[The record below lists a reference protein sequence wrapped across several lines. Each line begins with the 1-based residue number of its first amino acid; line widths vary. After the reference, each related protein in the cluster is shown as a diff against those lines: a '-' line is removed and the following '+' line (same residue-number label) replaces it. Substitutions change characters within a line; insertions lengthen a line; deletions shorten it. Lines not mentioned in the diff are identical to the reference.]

1 MKFTRYAKIRNAK
14 NTAEFELWDEP
25 LDTVSIQTELS
36 TITISVKN
44 VRNDNGLGNY
54 EGTLELSIKELT
66 DLLAAVAER
75 RTKEIRSLLM
85 KGGGTA

>member
-1 MKFTRYAKIRNAK
+1 MKFTRYAKIRSAK

-25 LDTVSIQTELS
+25 LDIVGIQTELS

-44 VRNDNGLGNY
+44 VKNDNGLGNY

>member
-1 MKFTRYAKIRNAK
+1 MKFTRYAKIRSAK

-25 LDTVSIQTELS
+25 LDIVGIQTELS

-44 VRNDNGLGNY
+44 VKNDNGLGNY

-85 KGGGTA
+85 KGGSTA